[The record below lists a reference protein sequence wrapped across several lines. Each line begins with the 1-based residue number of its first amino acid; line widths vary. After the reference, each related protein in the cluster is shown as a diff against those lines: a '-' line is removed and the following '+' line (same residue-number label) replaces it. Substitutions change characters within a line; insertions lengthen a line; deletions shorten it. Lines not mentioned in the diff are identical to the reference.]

1 MPLTH
6 TDLRSERAARIKENT
21 VNKKTIWIVAGA
33 AAVLV
38 IGGAGVA
45 VAATDPFDQ
54 DNDRLTGS
62 ALTSASEAALAEVGE
77 GTVSEAE
84 RSDDLDHAY
93 TVEVRLD
100 NGADVDVEL
109 DEDFDVVRVDGVVP
123 GTSTG
128 SSSSPSN
135 TSAPSDDATN
145 TAGDDAPISDADRA
159 SAEQA
164 ALAEIGSGTVT
175 DLDRSDDADHA
186 WEVEITNADGTDVD
200 VELDADF
207 TVVRVDDDQR

>member
-1 MPLTH
+1 V
-6 TDLRSERAARIKENT
+6 K
-21 VNKKTIWIVAGA
+21 KKTIWIVAG

-62 ALTSASEAALAEVGE
+62 TLESASDAALAEVGQ
-77 GTVSEAE
+77 GTVSDAE

-100 NGADVDVEL
+100 NGDDVDVEL
-109 DEDFDVVRVDGVVP
+109 DEQFDVVRVDGVVP
-123 GTSTG
+123 GTG
-128 SSSSPSN
+128 SSSTSSPSP
-135 TSAPSDDATN
+135 SATASDDSN
-145 TAGDDAPISDADRA
+145 QPISAEDRA
-159 SAEQA
+159 NAEQA
-164 ALAEIGSGTVT
+164 ALAEVGSGTVT
-175 DLDRSDDADHA
+175 ELERSDDFDHA
-186 WEVEITNADGTDVD
+186 WEVEITGTDGRDTD

-207 TVVRVDDDQR
+207 AVVKVD

>member
-1 MPLTH
+1 MAVRT
-6 TDLRSERAARIKENT
+6 KEYT
-21 VNKKTIWIVAGA
+21 VKKKTIWIVAG

-62 ALTSASEAALAEVGE
+62 ALTSASEAALAEVGQ

-100 NGADVDVEL
+100 NGDDVDVEL
-109 DEDFDVVRVDGVVP
+109 DADFDVVRVDGVVP
-123 GTSTG
+123 GTSTSNG
-128 SSSSPSN
+128 SNGSDDSSSTPTLGN
-135 TSAPSDDATN
+135 SATDN
-145 TAGDDAPISDADRA
+145 TATDGAATGDDAPISDADRA

-207 TVVRVDDDQR
+207 AVVRVDDDQR